1 MSAIIDQ
8 LSSQS
13 ETILRKPLTFEC
25 TDEWMPQWGG
35 LPKGT
40 APLIREDERGRP
52 TLQISGNLRRNV
64 HYGLGVPPP
73 PLGGGDTSSLKTS
86 AMCPETAN
94 VDEDSE
100 YVPAVL
106 AALDEVEMIANDE
119 SIFSRVK
126 LEPGDVLLL
135 DNRRFLHARD
145 GFEDDDQHRR
155 LLLRYWI
162 RTRARRDWTT

>member
-1 MSAIIDQ
+1 MEYLHVVSIYYQNTII
-8 LSSQS
+8 
-13 ETILRKPLTFEC
+13 T
-25 TDEWMPQWGG
+25 
-35 LPKGT
+35 
-40 APLIREDERGRP
+40 
-52 TLQISGNLRRNV
+52 
-64 HYGLGVPPP
+64 Y
-73 PLGGGDTSSLKTS
+73 
-86 AMCPETAN
+86 PETAN
-94 VDEDSE
+94 VDKDSE
-100 YVPAVL
+100 YVPRVL